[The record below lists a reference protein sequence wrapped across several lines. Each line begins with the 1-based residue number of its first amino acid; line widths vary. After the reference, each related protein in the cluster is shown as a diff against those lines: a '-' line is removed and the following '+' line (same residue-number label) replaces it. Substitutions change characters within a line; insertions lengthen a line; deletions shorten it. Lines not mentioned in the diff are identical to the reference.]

1 MKKFLE
7 TIGMLSLIC
16 FSFFYTEKIGT
27 VVKEVDDLM
36 VLIKSKSEEVKIE
49 PIDAKIDRNTIIPGY
64 YGLKVDV
71 DKSYEKMK
79 RVGSW
84 EENLLEYKKVL
95 PNISLKNNYDKYVIG
110 GNNKKNAVSFIFL
123 VNEDS
128 NIQNIRK
135 ILNEKE
141 IKGNFFIDGMWL
153 EKNNDL
159 VSELIKE
166 GHNIGN
172 LSYNKDYSSSYFV
185 WMDTILKSILKQKY
199 SFCFMEEENE
209 NYLNICALN
218 KNYTI
223 KPSSIITT
231 YPMVNLKKDLSSGGI
246 YSFAI
251 NEYVEKELST
261 MIQYVSSR
269 GLNIVSLSDLL
280 NEKEK

>member
-1 MKKFLE
+1 
-7 TIGMLSLIC
+7 MLSLIC

-36 VLIKSKSEEVKIE
+36 VLIKSKSEEVKID
-49 PIDAKIDRNTIIPGY
+49 PIDAKIDGNTIIPGY

-71 DKSYEKMK
+71 DKSYKKMK

-95 PNISLKNNYDKYVIG
+95 PSISLKNNYDKYIIG

-159 VSELIKE
+159 VVELIKE

-185 WMDTILKSILKQKY
+185 WMDTILKSIIKQKY
-199 SFCFMEEENE
+199 SFCYMEEENDD
-209 NYLNICALN
+209 YLNICALN
-218 KNYTI
+218 RNYTI

-231 YPMVNLKKDLSSGGI
+231 YPMVNLKKDLISGGI
-246 YSFAI
+246 YSFSI

-261 MIQYVSSR
+261 MIQYISSK
-269 GLNIVSLSDLL
+269 GLKIVSLSDLL